1 MIVEPRLVEYLN
13 SLETE
18 LPEHLMQLEAYAL
31 EHEVP
36 IIRKE
41 AQSLLRFF
49 VELKQPKRIL
59 EVGTAIGFSAALL
72 SEYMPEGCTI
82 TTIEK
87 VPGRIAEARK
97 NLATVKR
104 SRDITLL
111 TGDAM
116 EVLQE
121 LNKNNSRF
129 DFVFMDAAKGQ
140 YLGFL
145 KFILPMLT
153 PGALFITDNVLQEGS
168 IMESKYSITRRDR
181 TIHMRMREYLY
192 VLKHQEELITSIVP
206 VGDGMALCVKKGFEA
221 ARSGKEL

>member
-1 MIVEPRLVEYLN
+1 MIVEPRLKDYLN

-18 LPEHLMQLEAYAL
+18 LPRPLAELEAYAH

-49 VELKQPKRIL
+49 VELKRPKKIL
-59 EVGTAIGFSAALL
+59 EVGTAIGFSAAFL

-87 VPGRIAEARK
+87 VPMRIAEAEK
-97 NLATVKR
+97 NLAALRR
-104 SRDITLL
+104 SKDVTLL
-111 TGDAM
+111 TGDAAD
-116 EVLQE
+116 VLAKLSEQG
-121 LNKNNSRF
+121 NTY

-140 YLGFL
+140 YLNFL
-145 KFILPMLT
+145 SLLLPMLSS
-153 PGALFITDNVLQEGS
+153 GALFITDNVLQEGS
-168 IMESKYSITRRDR
+168 IIESKYSIARRDR

-192 VLKHQEELITSIVP
+192 ELKHNEALTTSIVP
-206 VGDGMALCVKKGFEA
+206 VGDGMALCV
-221 ARSGKEL
+221 RR